1 MGVKARTQG
10 VAIRFHWR
18 PSPDGAGRAAV
29 GICATAL
36 MLVVLAACGQSLGP
50 TAVEPT
56 AVAAATADS
65 TEAPTA
71 APTAVASAPAWRFV
85 NSGWAELDG
94 DDAPGAFVQELRAF
108 VITNQPQLDEFNR
121 GFTLRRGRGTSTTL
135 GNVKFSDSILLA
147 AYYLWRPLQGDPL
160 SVIGLTVD
168 GTRVMVELRLDESA
182 QGRKYPYLMAPM
194 TMVAVDRDLF
204 PLGSP
209 LEFEF
214 LLNGEP
220 AAMVSATV
228 P

>member
-1 MGVKARTQG
+1 MR
-10 VAIRFHWR
+10 
-18 PSPDGAGRAAV
+18 
-29 GICATAL
+29 ICAAAF
-36 MLVVLAACGQSLGP
+36 MLVVLAACVQSPGP

-56 AVAAATADS
+56 TVAAVSAAP

-71 APTAVASAPAWRFV
+71 APTAVASSPAWRFV
-85 NSGWAELDG
+85 NSGWAELAG
-94 DDAPGAFVQELRAF
+94 GDAPGVFVQELRAF
-108 VITNQPQLDEFNR
+108 VITTQTELDEFNR
-121 GFTLRRGRGTSTTL
+121 GFNLRRGRGTSATL
-135 GNVKFSDSILLA
+135 GNVEFSDSILLA

-160 SVIGLTVD
+160 SVVGLTVN
-168 GTRVMVELRLDESA
+168 GTRARVELRLDESA

-194 TMVAVDRDLF
+194 TMVAVDREMF
-204 PLGSP
+204 PLGTP

>member
-1 MGVKARTQG
+1 MKAQTQG
-10 VAIRFHWR
+10 VAIRSHWR
-18 PSPDGAGRAAV
+18 PSAGDAGHAAV
-29 GICATAL
+29 RIIAAAF
-36 MLVVLAACGQSLGP
+36 MLVVLAACGQSPGP

-56 AVAAATADS
+56 TPATVAAA
-65 TEAPTA
+65 PTK
-71 APTAVASAPAWRFV
+71 APTAVPAAPAWRFV

-94 DDAPGAFVQELRAF
+94 DDAPGVFVKELRAF
-108 VITNQPQLDEFNR
+108 VITDQLQLDEFNR
-121 GFTLRRGRGTSTTL
+121 GFTLRRGRGTSATL
-135 GNVKFSDSILLA
+135 GNVEFSDSILLA

-160 SVIGLTVD
+160 SVVGLTVN
-168 GTRVMVELRLDESA
+168 GTRATVELRLDESA

-220 AAMVSATV
+220 AAVVSATV

>member
-10 VAIRFHWR
+10 VAIRFHFR
-18 PSPDGAGRAAV
+18 PSPGGAGRTASR
-29 GICATAL
+29 ICAAAL
-36 MLVVLAACGQSLGP
+36 MVVVLAACGQSPGP

-56 AVAAATADS
+56 ALAAVTAAP

-71 APTAVASAPAWRFV
+71 VPAAPAWRFV
-85 NSGWAELDG
+85 NSGWAELAG
-94 DDAPGAFVQELRAF
+94 DDAPGVFVQELRAF
-108 VITNQPQLDEFNR
+108 VITGQPELDEFNQ
-121 GFTLRRGRGTSTTL
+121 GFTLRRSRGTSATL
-135 GNVKFSDSILLA
+135 GNVEFSDSILLA

-160 SVIGLTVD
+160 SVVGLTVN
-168 GTRVMVELRLDESA
+168 GTRATVELRLDESA

-194 TMVAVDRDLF
+194 TMVAVDRDMF